1 MESGGDCTVIHN
13 TKSMLW
19 VVFTMV
25 YIFRFYRIQTS
36 GTR

>member
-13 TKSMLW
+13 SKSMIW
-19 VVFTMV
+19 VVFTIV
-25 YIFRFYRIQTS
+25 CIFCFYRIQTS